1 MAHITSRRTA
11 RSANPSRA
19 GWHRTLCAAAA
30 LLIPA
35 ALLAAAAGVTPAT
48 GPSLIAKLKT
58 GVDWTAFGRAGGA
71 DTTAVAG
78 GGGESPGA
86 RALSNW
92 LLDGFE
98 LTGADLYRMNC
109 RSCHGPAGQGS
120 RSGIPPLTGA
130 LAKGAPGEPV
140 GEIRVRHRLVDGGR
154 VMPNF
159 SHLEGEEVTL
169 LLGHLRTLAGEGN
182 PAADKRLRQ
191 SAARVGEH
199 VVKANCQVCHDAV
212 PGTARQPADTA
223 VIALSEMTARFS
235 VGELLRKVRTGTPE
249 IVQNATHG
257 RMPRIDY
264 LTREELEAAYVYLVG
279 FPPRAEQP

>member
-1 MAHITSRRTA
+1 
-11 RSANPSRA
+11 
-19 GWHRTLCAAAA
+19 
-30 LLIPA
+30 
-35 ALLAAAAGVTPAT
+35 VTPAS
-48 GPSLIAKLKT
+48 GPSLIAKLRT

-78 GGGESPGA
+78 GGAEAVGA
-86 RALSNW
+86 RTTSSW
-92 LLDGFE
+92 LVDGFE

-159 SHLEGEEVTL
+159 SHLQGDEVTL
-169 LLGHLRTLAGEGN
+169 LLGHLRTLSGEAN
-182 PAADKRLRQ
+182 PAADQRLRQ
-191 SAARVGEH
+191 TAARVGEH

-212 PGTARQPADTA
+212 PGTARQPADTS
-223 VIALSEMTARFS
+223 VIALAEMTTRFS
-235 VGELLRKVRTGTPE
+235 AGELVRKVRTGSPE
-249 IVQNATHG
+249 IVRSTAHG
-257 RMPRIDY
+257 RMPKIDY
-264 LTREELEAAYVYLVG
+264 LSPEELEAAYVYLVG
-279 FPPRAEQP
+279 FPPRAETP